1 MSDRQRERVRWNL
14 NRRASRIRE
23 RGSVIIFV
31 IMALGALIGITAWAT
46 ETGRMW
52 QVKSQLQAIA
62 DSAAL
67 AGVGNLLFDNFQT
80 VDQGAARTAATTYG
94 PQHEILG
101 DPVAINAGDVE
112 AGSWDFATRTF
123 TPLPGS
129 TDPDDV
135 RAVRVRTRRDGNANG
150 PVPTILGR
158 AVGVASVNV
167 NSEAVGY
174 WGFAGSAG
182 PGTVDLPIAIDCC
195 AISGNSPGSACTQ
208 NYCETISESPPNPCP
223 LTAGGTASCLEF
235 HSTPE
240 QNACWTEFDGDSPS
254 ISTPDLVDIVEGGNP
269 EIIEGPIFL
278 DNGDKVPVVR
288 EIRDRFEGRGG
299 YSPGEGVDTNS
310 DGIVDSWV
318 VVLPVVECQNP
329 GTQCASGDTQNV
341 VGFVCFDI
349 HEVRVTPEKIIKGT
363 FLCPADPR
371 CSGNG
376 LGPGGVVPGGLS
388 ATYPVIVD

>member
-1 MSDRQRERVRWNL
+1 L
-14 NRRASRIRE
+14 RARDQ
-23 RGSVIIFV
+23 GSVIIFV
-31 IMALGALIGITAWAT
+31 VMALGALIGIAAWAT

-67 AGVGNLLFDNFQT
+67 AGVASLLSNNFQT

-94 PQHEILG
+94 PQHNVLG
-101 DPVAINAGDVE
+101 DPLGINDEDVVG
-112 AGSWDFATRTF
+112 GSWDLATRTF

-129 TDPDDV
+129 TDPDQV
-135 RAVRVRTRRDGNANG
+135 RAVRVRTRRDANANG

-158 AVGVASVNV
+158 AVGVASVDV

-195 AISGNSPGSACTQ
+195 AISGNLPGSACTQ
-208 NYCETISESPPNPCP
+208 NYCDAVSQNPPNPCP
-223 LTAGGTASCLEF
+223 LTVGGTASCLEF

-240 QNACWTEFDGDSPS
+240 QNACWTQFDGDSPS
-254 ISTPDLVDIVEGGNP
+254 VNTPDMVDIVEDGNP
-269 EIIEGPIFL
+269 ETIQGPVFV
-278 DNGDKVPVVR
+278 DNGDKVPVIR

-299 YSPGEGVDTNS
+299 YNPGEGVDTNS

-318 VVLPVVECQNP
+318 VVLPVVQCQNP
-329 GTQCASGDTQNV
+329 GDQCAGGDPQNV

-363 FLCPADPR
+363 FLCPSDPR
-371 CSGNG
+371 CDGTG
-376 LGPGGVVPGGLS
+376 LGPGGTIPGGLS
-388 ATYPVIVD
+388 AQFPVLVD